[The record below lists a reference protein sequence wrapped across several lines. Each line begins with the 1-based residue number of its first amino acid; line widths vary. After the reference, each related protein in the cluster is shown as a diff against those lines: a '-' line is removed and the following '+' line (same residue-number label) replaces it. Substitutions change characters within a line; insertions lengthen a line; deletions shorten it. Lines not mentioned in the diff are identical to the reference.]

1 MTVSPY
7 YNCMGFFSQILL
19 AVCDAKCKFTSVNV
33 GQYWSTYDSPVLK
46 NSELGKRLV
55 SYLYPSVDTADKQ
68 YFKDGEL
75 FVLPY
80 YMPCD
85 EIFQLTDYFMRPYPL
100 TRSGKPPIDQVAVNC
115 WFSRARRVK
124 ENCFGIL
131 VAPWRLFL
139 KPIRADKENIFSYIL
154 AGVFL
159 HNELQQ
165 TENASYYLQAF
176 LDSEANREFCP
187 GECQYNIK
195 IKNDLKDY
203 LSNKKG
209 LLPWQLYYFR
219 HTGRASGRG

>member
-1 MTVSPY
+1 M
-7 YNCMGFFSQILL
+7 L
-19 AVCDAKCKFTSVNV
+19 
-33 GQYWSTYDSPVLK
+33 
-46 NSELGKRLV
+46 
-55 SYLYPSVDTADKQ
+55 
-68 YFKDGEL
+68 
-75 FVLPY
+75 
-80 YMPCD
+80 CD
-85 EIFQLTDYFMRPYPL
+85 EIFQLKDYFMRPYPL

-115 WFSRARRVK
+115 WLGRARRVK

-131 VAPWRLFL
+131 VAPCRLFH

-154 AGVFL
+154 AGFFL

-176 LDSEANREFCP
+176 LDSEGNREFCP

-219 HTGRASGRG
+219 DTGRASGRG